1 LRNTLRHNGFSIVG
15 LLLTISARL
24 TQAHGLVWVT
34 VGVKVWARKSNG
46 KHGPDRALFMA
57 RTIGRLTDLNVR
69 RANKPR
75 LYPDGG
81 GLYLQIARNGSKSW
95 IFRYGPQG
103 RRYHGLGP
111 LHAVSLSEARERA
124 RACRQL
130 ILAGGD
136 PIDARRQRDVATKLE
151 AAKAI
156 TFSEAAERYV
166 KAHGAAWRNARHRQQ
181 WASTIRDYAEPVL
194 GRLPIGAVDT
204 AMVMKVLEPI
214 WTRLPETASRLRMR
228 IERILAW
235 ATVQGFRAGENP
247 ARWRDH
253 LDHLLPSPEKIA
265 RVRHHPAMPY
275 AEVPTFLAALRERPG
290 LAARMLEFVILT
302 SARTSEAVG
311 ATFDEIDLRRG
322 IWTIPA
328 DRMKGGRE
336 HRVPLSDRAIAIL
349 REIPHSGDRVF
360 PLGDKSML
368 KLLARMGH
376 RGTTVHGFRSS
387 FRDWAAERTNYPRE
401 AVEAALAHVL
411 GDQTETAYFR
421 SDLFDRRKQLMAAW
435 ADYCGTPQPEQVA
448 DVVTLRRGR

>member
-1 LRNTLRHNGFSIVG
+1 MFGGGDNVG
-15 LLLTISARL
+15 ES
-24 TQAHGLVWVT
+24 
-34 VGVKVWARKSNG
+34 VGQENRAAKGS
-46 KHGPDRALFMA
+46 DRGLFMA

-75 LYPDGG
+75 LYADGG
-81 GLYLQIARNGSKSW
+81 GLYLQVARNGSKSW

-103 RRYHGLGP
+103 RRYHGLGA

-130 ILAGGD
+130 LFDGGD
-136 PIDARRQRDVATKLE
+136 PIDARRQRGTAAKLE

-156 TFSEAAERYV
+156 TFAEAADRYIR
-166 KAHGAAWRNARHRQQ
+166 AHSAGWRNARHRQQ
-181 WASTIRDYAEPVL
+181 WTSTIRDYAAPVI
-194 GRLPIGAVDT
+194 GRLPIAAVDT

-214 WTRLPETASRLRMR
+214 WTTLPETASRLRMR

-265 RVRHHPAMPY
+265 AVKHHAAMPY
-275 AEVPTFLAALRERPG
+275 AELPAFLAAVRERSG

-302 SARTSEAVG
+302 VARTGSAVG
-311 ATFDEIDLRRG
+311 ATWSEIDLRTAT
-322 IWTIPA
+322 WSIPA
-328 DRMKGGRE
+328 DRMKARRL
-336 HRVPLSDRAIAIL
+336 HRVPLSDRAVEIL
-349 REIPHSGDRVF
+349 REIPRGGDRVF

-368 KLLARMGH
+368 KLLARMGQ
-376 RGTTVHGFRSS
+376 RGTTVHGFRST

-421 SDLFDRRKQLMAAW
+421 SDLFERRKQLMAAW
-435 ADYCGTPQPEQVA
+435 ADYCCTTTTLPQKT
-448 DVVTLRRGR
+448 VVNLRRRR